1 LELARRYYKRF
12 LTEET
17 MVEISIGIGIIL
29 SLVLSEA
36 LGVTAGGIIVPGYIS
51 LFLHQPVQVF
61 STFFVAIL
69 VWLIIKGLSRVMFLY
84 GKRRIVL
91 ALILGFFFG
100 YLSRSIYVNTESIQ
114 SVAVIGNIIPGLIAN
129 WMDRQGVVRTISVVL
144 LTAVIV
150 KLMVI
155 ILFGGMIFE

>member
-1 LELARRYYKRF
+1 
-12 LTEET
+12 
-17 MVEISIGIGIIL
+17 MIEISIGLGIIL

-51 LFLHQPVQVF
+51 LFLDQPVQVV
-61 STFFVAIL
+61 STFLVAIL
-69 VWLIIKGLSRVMFLY
+69 VWLIIKVLSKVMFLY

-100 YLSRSIYVNTESIQ
+100 YLSRTIYVDTESIK

-129 WMDRQGVVRTISVVL
+129 WMDRQGVVRTVSVVL

-150 KLMVI
+150 KLLVI
-155 ILFGGMIFE
+155 ILFGGTIFE

>member
-1 LELARRYYKRF
+1 
-12 LTEET
+12 
-17 MVEISIGIGIIL
+17 MVEISIGLGIIL

-36 LGVTAGGIIVPGYIS
+36 LGVTAGGIIVPGYIA
-51 LFLHQPVQVF
+51 LFLHQPIQVL
-61 STFFVAIL
+61 STFTVAII
-69 VWLIIKGLSRVMFLY
+69 VLIIIKLLSRVMFLY

-100 YLSRSIYVNTESIQ
+100 YLSRIIYIDVENIN

-150 KLMVI
+150 KLIVMI
-155 ILFGGMIFE
+155 IFGGAIFE

>member
-1 LELARRYYKRF
+1 
-12 LTEET
+12 
-17 MVEISIGIGIIL
+17 MVEISIGLGIIL

-36 LGVTAGGIIVPGYIS
+36 LGVTAGGIIVPGYIA
-51 LFLHQPVQVF
+51 LFLHQPIQVV
-61 STFFVAIL
+61 STFSVAVI
-69 VWLIIKGLSRVMFLY
+69 VLIIIKLLSRVMFLY

-100 YLSRSIYVNTESIQ
+100 YLSRIIYIDTENIN

-129 WMDRQGVVRTISVVL
+129 WMDRQGVIRTLSVVL

-150 KLMVI
+150 KLMVMI
-155 ILFGGMIFE
+155 IFGGAIFE

>member
-1 LELARRYYKRF
+1 
-12 LTEET
+12 
-17 MVEISIGIGIIL
+17 MIEISIGLGIIL

-51 LFLHQPVQVF
+51 LFLDQPVQVV
-61 STFFVAIL
+61 STFLVAIL
-69 VWLIIKGLSRVMFLY
+69 VWMIIKGLSKVMFLY

-100 YLSRSIYVNTESIQ
+100 YLSRTIYVDTESIK

-129 WMDRQGVVRTISVVL
+129 WMDRQGVVRTVSVVL

-150 KLMVI
+150 KLLVI
-155 ILFGGMIFE
+155 ILFGGTIFE

>member
-1 LELARRYYKRF
+1 
-12 LTEET
+12 
-17 MVEISIGIGIIL
+17 MIEISIGLGIIL

-51 LFLHQPVQVF
+51 LFLDQPVQVV
-61 STFFVAIL
+61 STFLVAIL
-69 VWLIIKGLSRVMFLY
+69 VWLIIKGLSKVMFLY

-91 ALILGFFFG
+91 ALILGFLFG
-100 YLSRSIYVNTESIQ
+100 YLSRTIYVDTESIK

-129 WMDRQGVVRTISVVL
+129 WMDRQGVVRTVSVVL

-150 KLMVI
+150 KLLAI
-155 ILFGGMIFE
+155 ILFGGTIFE

>member
-1 LELARRYYKRF
+1 
-12 LTEET
+12 
-17 MVEISIGIGIIL
+17 MIEISIGLGIIL

-51 LFLHQPVQVF
+51 LFLDQPVQVV
-61 STFFVAIL
+61 STFLVAIL
-69 VWLIIKGLSRVMFLY
+69 VWLIIKGLSKVMFLY

-91 ALILGFFFG
+91 ALILGFLFG
-100 YLSRSIYVNTESIQ
+100 YLSRTIYVDTESIK

-129 WMDRQGVVRTISVVL
+129 WMDRQGVIRTLSVVL

-150 KLMVI
+150 KLLVI
-155 ILFGGMIFE
+155 ILFGGTIFE